1 MRQVPAVAAVLGLFI
16 ISSGLALAGGPQEMR
31 PTAAPV
37 VDLFATAADR
47 CLACHSGIVD
57 ASGAAVEIAGAWRA
71 SMMANAA
78 RDPYWHAA
86 VRAEVLDHPGFQ
98 AVIEDTCST
107 CHMPMAR
114 FTSFANGESG
124 EIFTN
129 LSMAGVAPGSSAGPR
144 QQAGPSAQHAA
155 LAMDGVS
162 CTLCH
167 QITAEGFGE
176 RHSFDGGFAVDTL
189 LPLGTRRVFG
199 PYEVDA
205 GRTTVMRSS
214 SRFVPTKGEHLSESE
229 LCGTCHTLFTNHID
243 RDGHVGGELPEQVPY
258 LEWLHSAYRTEK
270 SCQDCHMPLAAG
282 EVPISAVLGQPRSG
296 VKTHV
301 FRGGNRYMISLLRA
315 YGDELGVTAT
325 AEELDA
331 SIARTDENL
340 GESAGGVRLENV
352 SRTGSQLS
360 AEVVVENF
368 TGHKLPTAYP
378 SRRVWL
384 HLTVRDAAG
393 AVLFE
398 SGAAAADGRI
408 EGNDNDDDPSRYEP
422 HYQVI
427 DEADQVQ
434 IYEPILVDTED
445 NVTTGLLFASRYV
458 KDNRILPR
466 GFDKT
471 TADEAV
477 AVQGAARADSD
488 FSDGTD
494 RLRYAVNVGGQR
506 GPVRIEVELL
516 YQSIGYRWAQNVGR
530 HGTAESDRFLGYYEA
545 TASSSAVKVASARA
559 EASGSDSRP

>member
-1 MRQVPAVAAVLGLFI
+1 MRRVPALVAVLVLFFVSAGL
-16 ISSGLALAGGPQEMR
+16 SLAGGPQNPR
-31 PTAAPV
+31 PTAAGV
-37 VDLFATAADR
+37 DDLFVIAADR

-57 ASGAAVEIAGAWRA
+57 AAGTAVPIAGSWRA

-86 VRAEVLDHPGFQ
+86 IRAEVLDHPGFQ
-98 AVIEDTCST
+98 EVIEDTCST

-114 FTSFANGESG
+114 FTDFANGESG

-129 LSMAGVAPGSSAGPR
+129 LAMAGVAPEGSAGR
-144 QQAGPSAQHAA
+144 GQEGPSAEHAA
-155 LAMDGVS
+155 LALDGVS

-176 RHSFDGGFAVDTL
+176 RHSFDGGFVVDTSL
-189 LPLGTRRVFG
+189 RPGTRQVFG

-214 SRFVPTKGEHLSESE
+214 SHFVPTKGEHLSESE
-229 LCGTCHTLFTNHID
+229 LCATCHTLFTNHID

-258 LEWLHSAYRTEK
+258 LEWLHSSYRTEK
-270 SCQDCHMPLAAG
+270 SCQDCHMPLAEG
-282 EVPISAVLGQPRSG
+282 EAPISAVLGQPRSG
-296 VKTHV
+296 VSTHV

-325 AEELDA
+325 AAELDA

-340 GESAGGVRLENV
+340 GESAGRVRLENV
-352 SRTGSQLS
+352 KRTGSQLS
-360 AEVVVENF
+360 ADVVVENL

-384 HLTVRDAAG
+384 HFTVKDAGG
-393 AVLFE
+393 ALLFE
-398 SGAAAADGRI
+398 SGAAIADGRI
-408 EGNDNDDDPSRYEP
+408 EGNDNDDDPARYEP

-427 DEADQVQ
+427 ESRDQVQ

-466 GFDKT
+466 GFDKA

-477 AVQGAARADSD
+477 AVQGAAYADAD
-488 FSDGTD
+488 FSGGGD
-494 RLRYAVNVGGQR
+494 RVRYTLNVGDPS
-506 GPVRIEVELL
+506 GPVIVEVELL

-530 HGTAESDRFLGYYEA
+530 HGTAESDRFLGYYGA
-545 TASSSAVKVASARA
+545 TARGSVVKVAAASA
-559 EASGSDSRP
+559 ELGESG